1 MSAYAPDKAATVVPF
16 APTPK
21 GQQPE
26 VVADESG
33 RTIVALLQKAAEMA
47 KEDCARAMDLAHK
60 LSFQLRASEERG
72 RELEAEVAHFR
83 DRATRAEAWL
93 LRIHNE
99 VEQTFFSKKSVSR
112 ARLHGRSLPTPR
124 TGTGNRSRK
133 TSPPASRREPSLLS
147 FPILASMKCRTVA
160 WRALGALAWLAF
172 AAAPSPAMVGGAL
185 PADQT
190 IARHVVL
197 IIGGNNVCTG
207 VAVAPDLVLTA
218 AHCVLTNGKYRLVVF
233 DGRRP
238 AVKDIA
244 SVAPHPQFSPR
255 ADAPDLALV
264 KLAAAPA
271 PNLAPAAFSERRTP
285 PAVGDRFIVA
295 GFGVAVQGDRKT
307 AGKLRA
313 VTLVAT
319 DRPSSQQLSLVDP
332 QKLGETA
339 GLGVCNGDS
348 GGPVF
353 DARDHALIGIVSWTA
368 RADGEPA
375 CGFVSGV
382 IPLARYRYW
391 ILETAAR
398 LGSPLEP

>member
-1 MSAYAPDKAATVVPF
+1 MLSAVP
-16 APTPK
+16 
-21 GQQPE
+21 
-26 VVADESG
+26 S
-33 RTIVALLQKAAEMA
+33 
-47 KEDCARAMDLAHK
+47 
-60 LSFQLRASEERG
+60 S
-72 RELEAEVAHFR
+72 
-83 DRATRAEAWL
+83 
-93 LRIHNE
+93 
-99 VEQTFFSKKSVSR
+99 
-112 ARLHGRSLPTPR
+112 
-124 TGTGNRSRK
+124 
-133 TSPPASRREPSLLS
+133 
-147 FPILASMKCRTVA
+147 
-160 WRALGALAWLAF
+160 
-172 AAAPSPAMVGGAL
+172 AMVGGAL

-197 IIGGNNVCTG
+197 IVGGNNVCTG

-218 AHCVLTNGKYRLVVF
+218 AHCVLANGKYRLVVF

-238 AVKDIA
+238 AMKDIA

-255 ADAPDLALV
+255 ADAPGSRARQARRGRLQ
-264 KLAAAPA
+264 

-353 DARDHALIGIVSWTA
+353 DARDRALIGIVSWTA

-391 ILETAAR
+391 ILETAAKIGIAAGAMIR
-398 LGSPLEP
+398 VCGRPHLRRS